1 MSMRDRER
9 AGGLRMGG
17 VVVALIA
24 SLLLGCGGSDGPPTD
39 VVPTPLDLST
49 TGTINAVVS
58 VDGTVP
64 PPQMVNMRSTPAC
77 AAAHSEPVPD
87 PSVRVR
93 DGKLANAIVWIK
105 DGLGDRVFA
114 PPKDPVVLDQQG
126 CMYVPHVAGVM
137 VGQPLEFL
145 NSDPEAHNV
154 HGKPA
159 LGNAWNFI
167 MSRPGSSRTLY
178 LDKAEVPVPVG
189 CDIHPWMQAYLGVF
203 KHPYYGVTSDG
214 GTTTLRNV
222 PPGEY
227 VVAVWHEKLGTKEQ
241 SVTLEPKGTV
251 SVRFAYDAP

>member
-1 MSMRDRER
+1 MRDGERADVWR
-9 AGGLRMGG
+9 AGG
-17 VVVALIA
+17 VIVAMMA
-24 SLLLGCGGSDGPPTD
+24 SLLLGCGGGGGPPSD

-49 TGTINAVVS
+49 TGTISADVS
-58 VDGTVP
+58 VDGAVA

-77 AAAHSEPVPD
+77 AAAHREPVPD
-87 PSVRVR
+87 PSLRVR
-93 DGKLANAIVWIK
+93 DGKLANALVWIK

-114 PPKDPVVLDQQG
+114 PPKDPVVMDQQG

-137 VGQPLEFL
+137 VGQPLEFV

-154 HGKPA
+154 HGKPS
-159 LGNAWNFI
+159 LGKGWNFI

-189 CDIHPWMQAYLGVF
+189 CDIHPWMQAFLGVF
-203 KHPYYGVTSDG
+203 MHPYHGVTSDD
-214 GTTTLRNV
+214 GTTTLANV
-222 PPGEY
+222 PPGDY

-241 SVTLEPKGTV
+241 SVTLEPSGTV